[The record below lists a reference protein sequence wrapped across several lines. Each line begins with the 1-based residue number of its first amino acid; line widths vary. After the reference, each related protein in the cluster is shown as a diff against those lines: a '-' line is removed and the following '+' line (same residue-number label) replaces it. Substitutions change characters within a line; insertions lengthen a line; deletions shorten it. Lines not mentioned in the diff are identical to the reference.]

1 MATKPLGKGT
11 SNLSVNLPHQAL
23 RDELESLAAKS
34 GMKLGPYIRIVL
46 ANAAQKGA
54 RVAQKFVEAGRA
66 LLRLH
71 PFRDI
76 RFGRD
81 ADLHRHRP
89 SPVSRGFEWKPLRMH
104 ITSAGA

>member
-1 MATKPLGKGT
+1 MQVFSVEFSEKKCRSAPIMATKPLGKGT

-54 RVAQKFVEAGRA
+54 RVAQKFGQLIPGR
-66 LLRLH
+66 R
-71 PFRDI
+71 
-76 RFGRD
+76 
-81 ADLHRHRP
+81 
-89 SPVSRGFEWKPLRMH
+89 
-104 ITSAGA
+104 